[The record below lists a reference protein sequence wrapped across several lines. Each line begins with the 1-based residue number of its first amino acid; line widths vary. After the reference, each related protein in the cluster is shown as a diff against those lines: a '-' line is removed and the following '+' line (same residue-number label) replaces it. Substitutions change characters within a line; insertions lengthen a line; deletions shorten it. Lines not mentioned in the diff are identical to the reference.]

1 MSMPFDD
8 IFSQIEDQPIIGGC
22 HMCDAYQVLETLEPG
37 VHSLIIHHDDDC
49 PILLA
54 SRSRTN

>member
-1 MSMPFDD
+1 MSDLDD
-8 IFSQIEDQPIIGGC
+8 IFSQIENQQIEGGC
-22 HMCDAYQVLETLEPG
+22 DMCDAYQIVETLEPG
-37 VHSLIIHHDDDC
+37 IHVIHIHHDDDC